1 MVCTCTQF
9 QKPTPN
15 RGRLGDK
22 FAALANAR
30 PVESVSYFVNDVTIT
45 LCGRLHMHLFQIDTN
60 MKVLLHQIAAD
71 IKSLNTKVDALLGQK
86 VSLSLIVT
94 L

>member
-1 MVCTCTQF
+1 
-9 QKPTPN
+9 
-15 RGRLGDK
+15 
-22 FAALANAR
+22 
-30 PVESVSYFVNDVTIT
+30 
-45 LCGRLHMHLFQIDTN
+45 MHLFQIDTN